1 MVGFVSPNYANR
13 RVDCALLLP
22 ERFLCSMSDVTGLSF
37 FFLQEERERCHLPPL
52 RLSCVGTLTINV
64 EEASERGIG
73 GEG

>member
-1 MVGFVSPNYANR
+1 MI
-13 RVDCALLLP
+13 LLP
-22 ERFLCSMSDVTGLSF
+22 IGESISSAFLFLNDFLFHMSDVTGLSF